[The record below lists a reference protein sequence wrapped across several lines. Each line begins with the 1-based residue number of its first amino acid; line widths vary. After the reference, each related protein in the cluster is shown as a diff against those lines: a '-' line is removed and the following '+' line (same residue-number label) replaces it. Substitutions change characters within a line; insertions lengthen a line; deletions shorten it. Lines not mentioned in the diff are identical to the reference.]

1 MKLPV
6 IKQAVN
12 FALENNVDYIHE
24 TLEVLE
30 NLSEARGLKDEE
42 LDVIGEVLSNLYG
55 AIEVLN
61 SINEGMTQ
69 KEALNSF
76 MKRVQGA
83 IS

>member
-12 FALENNVDYIHE
+12 FALENDVDYIHE

-42 LDVIGEVLSNLYG
+42 LNVIGEVLSNLYG